1 MAQDGQLSQVAEQ
14 LKSAL
19 AADPVEVTQR
29 VGVTQKVG
37 SVTLTSSADA
47 MFPSGGWQVPSP
59 APLLDKML
67 PTLSKLQHTKIAVG
81 GYTDNVP
88 VGEELKAKGVSSNLD
103 LSAERAVSIANYL
116 TSHGVKSDLVSAH
129 GFGETNPVASN
140 DTPEGRAKNRRVDI
154 TLTGAPALA
163 WERVLLDTDKAA
175 ECWQI
180 TSQDL
185 GLKPEKPFCV
195 RMRVLHGGRQ
205 EGVSIVD
212 IDNGAMRI
220 SVVPTRGMNVLEAV
234 AGDVRIGWKSPVS
247 EVVNPAF
254 IQLNGRGGLGWL
266 EGFNE
271 MVTRCGYEWVGHPG
285 LDKGVLLPL
294 HGLAANIP
302 ASKVVLS
309 IDQEPPYTI
318 RLKGDLKEQA
328 FKLVNFVIATELST
342 EPGAQQFSLHD
353 TLINQGDYPKEYE
366 ALYHSNFGP
375 PLLDP
380 GAGFSAPVQQV
391 SPFNDRAVG
400 ELKDYQTY
408 KPPTRDY
415 DETVF
420 NVVPYGDDQGE
431 TLAVLHNAADNLG
444 ISLGFN
450 IQQLPVLSLW
460 KNTDT
465 MGQGYVTGLEP
476 GTSWAYNRSYQRP
489 LNRVPTIGP
498 KEQRHFDITYTF
510 LPDKAAVDQALQK
523 VQTIQHQRP
532 TEMHD
537 TPLVALP
544 KD

>member
-1 MAQDGQLSQVAEQ
+1 MKAIVS
-14 LKSAL
+14 
-19 AADPVEVTQR
+19 
-29 VGVTQKVG
+29 
-37 SVTLTSSADA
+37 
-47 MFPSGGWQVPSP
+47 
-59 APLLDKML
+59 LLGMC
-67 PTLSKLQHTKIAVG
+67 AV
-81 GYTDNVP
+81 
-88 VGEELKAKGVSSNLD
+88 
-103 LSAERAVSIANYL
+103 
-116 TSHGVKSDLVSAH
+116 
-129 GFGETNPVASN
+129 
-140 DTPEGRAKNRRVDI
+140 
-154 TLTGAPALA
+154 LTGAPALA

-175 ECWQI
+175 ENWQI

-185 GLKPEKPFCV
+185 DLKPDRPFSV

-212 IDNGAMRI
+212 IDTGAMRI

-234 AGDVRIGWKSPVS
+234 SGDVRIGWKSPVS

-254 IQLNGRGGLGWL
+254 IELNGRGGLGWL

-271 MVTRCGYEWVGHPG
+271 MVTRCGFEWVGHPG
-285 LDKGVLLPL
+285 MDKGVMLPL

-309 IDQEPPYTI
+309 IDEEPPYTI

-342 EPGAQQFSLHD
+342 EAGAQQFSLHD
-353 TLINQGDYPKEYE
+353 TLTNQGDYPKEYE

-391 SPFNDRAVG
+391 SPFNDRATG

-420 NVVPYGDDQGE
+420 NVVPYADEQGQ
-431 TLAVLHNAADNLG
+431 TLAVLHNAAGTLG

-476 GTSWAYNRSYQRP
+476 GTSWAYNRSYQRA

-498 KEQRHFDITYTF
+498 KEQRRFDITYTF
-510 LPDKAAVDQALQK
+510 LPDKAAVDQALQR

-532 TEMHD
+532 TETHE

-544 KD
+544 KKE